1 MKCRLHQCSHL
12 QHKRLF
18 WCASVAVN
26 YGCQSASKVEAAVKS
41 LFGLTI
47 RSCWAIKK
55 STCTGKQWVMCLWLC
70 TICIT
75 MLKSLV
81 PNCASRDIMVP
92 VSVWLVLGSPA
103 TSMSPLR
110 HSLGST
116 WPENSTPLHFS
127 PQTSCRIKK
136 RAIKIY
142 TSFFSYLLL
151 QNWDCIHTE
160 QFIENQIYYIYK
172 KKKKIN

>member
-1 MKCRLHQCSHL
+1 MSMLPTNRDQYCGLTHISCRLHSKKLQDSHL

-18 WCASVAVN
+18 WCGSVAVD
-26 YGCQSASKVEAAVKS
+26 YGCQSAGEVVAAVKS

-55 STCTGKQWVMCLWLC
+55 STCMGKQLGMCLWLC
-70 TICIT
+70 TGWIT

-92 VSVWLVLGSPA
+92 VSVWLVLGSSA

-116 WPENSTPLHFS
+116 WPENSTPPHFS

-136 RAIKIY
+136 KYIRY
-142 TSFFSYLLL
+142 
-151 QNWDCIHTE
+151 
-160 QFIENQIYYIYK
+160 FILK
-172 KKKKIN
+172 